1 MRQIRS
7 FGSAKAIS
15 LSRDDVIRRLREVA
29 AEALRLFPELKEVR
43 LVGSLAAG
51 THTGTS
57 DVDLL
62 LQLDHLSGNPLEVV
76 KPYFFFFSRR
86 LPMSFDL
93 FLAGPQLSPEAE
105 RLLPQSLVLATRP

>member
-1 MRQIRS
+1 MRQMRS

-15 LSRDDVIRRLREVA
+15 LDRDDLIRRLRDIA
-29 AEALRLFPELKEVR
+29 AEALGAFPELREVR

-62 LQLDHLSGNPLEVV
+62 LRVDHLGGNPLEAMR
-76 KPYFFFFSRR
+76 PYFFFFSTR
-86 LPMSFDL
+86 LSMSLDL

-105 RLLPQSLVLATRP
+105 RLLPQSLVLAARP